1 MVVDN
6 LYNTSPVLF
15 LICVKLTLCFLA
27 QYSVAIRINVNL
39 GRACFKP
46 FVPKLLV
53 REEQNMSN
61 IFSSYFEVL
70 QELFCHPFRDLIT
83 CINPTY
89 EKLSFDKK

>member
-46 FVPKLLV
+46 FVPKRLV
-53 REEQNMSN
+53 REEKICP
-61 IFSSYFEVL
+61 IFSY
-70 QELFCHPFRDLIT
+70 
-83 CINPTY
+83 PTLKFFKNCFVTHL
-89 EKLSFDKK
+89 ET